1 MRRNFVTG
9 FARELNTHAEKHTKK
24 KLEGSRRRRPNPT
37 TGRRL
42 LLSGFV
48 RPFFFFPGGGATL
61 TAVTKNLPTRQLVFI
76 SHL

>member
-9 FARELNTHAEKHTKK
+9 FARELNTHADAQKK